1 MQEDGAFPAHAKDL
15 PGHGQFTTL
24 AGVLQTQLLN
34 AAIPIA
40 EKTGI
45 DVFAGDQALSIGEPP
60 RRAVRLDGTDGGAF
74 SAALTKLGAKP
85 QDALGR
91 HFLAIGEE
99 GGFDVKSPLAQ
110 LGVLS
115 ELDRAVVDGDTVAW
129 GAFEAPVDEALG
141 GSGSSLADNPSYAAA
156 ADCLG
161 DVVTASCCPRA
172 LPGSTGRRC

>member
-1 MQEDGAFPAHAKDL
+1 MGRSPPVAGGRRLPRPREEDL

-60 RRAVRLDGTDGGAF
+60 RRAVRLDERGGGA
-74 SAALTKLGAKP
+74 LRRGPEQKLGAEP

-99 GGFDVKSPLAQ
+99 GGFDVKSP
-110 LGVLS
+110 
-115 ELDRAVVDGDTVAW
+115 RW
-129 GAFEAPVDEALG
+129 R
-141 GSGSSLADNPSYAAA
+141 SSA
-156 ADCLG
+156 C
-161 DVVTASCCPRA
+161 
-172 LPGSTGRRC
+172 